1 MAKEMACELGE
12 QLTQNMTKVGP
23 LGYKDSEALVFFG
36 HNNPNN
42 SLPIFWASGKC
53 KLLERV
59 GESIEIKWTP
69 LFPRKVKPKSDSEIT
84 DKNEPVSACS
94 KTNIPYS
101 ENKFFTGRLKKIEE
115 LHNALKSNK
124 SAAISQPQAISG
136 LGGIGKTQTAV
147 KYAYQYW
154 SEYKFILWANA
165 DSYETLILDFVA
177 IANMLNLP
185 NKDAK
190 EQNLVI
196 TSVKLWLE
204 TVGEWLLIFDNADK
218 PELIE
223 DFFPLKPKGHI
234 LVTSRAQ
241 IFQNLN
247 IITPVE
253 LNKLKPD
260 ESVQFLLK
268 RTGRKDVERAE
279 YDAIKQLAK
288 EFDYLPLAMEQ
299 AGAYIFQRKSSFQDY
314 LSSYHA
320 RGLKLLEQSPPVAGR
335 DTKIDKNKKT
345 VATTWSLNFE
355 QVEKASPEAADLL
368 YASAFLSHDNIPF
381 EIISNGALELGPAL
395 SSSLKNIKTDP
406 VIIEDILDP
415 LTKFS
420 LIHRNPG
427 KKMYN
432 IHRMVQVV
440 LRDRIDETNQKMW
453 CERVLKAVNC
463 AFPEVEF
470 SNWNTCD
477 ILLPHAKACSGLI
490 DKYGFEN
497 AKAANLL
504 NGAGC
509 YLRVRARFEE
519 AHPFFIRALE
529 IREKIFKPEREEIAE
544 SLNNLAML
552 YLARGKYAE
561 SEPLSIRALEI
572 RERILKPDHP
582 NVATS
587 LDNLALLYQIQGKYA
602 ESEPLFKHA
611 LEIKENR

>member
-1 MAKEMACELGE
+1 VQSRPSHQCTRGGRWSSAIM
-12 QLTQNMTKVGP
+12 
-23 LGYKDSEALVFFG
+23 EA
-36 HNNPNN
+36 
-42 SLPIFWASGKC
+42 
-53 KLLERV
+53 V
-59 GESIEIKWTP
+59 GESTEIKWTP
-69 LFPRKVKPKSDSEIT
+69 LFPRKVKPRSDSKIT
-84 DKNEPVSACS
+84 DKNESLGASS

-101 ENKFFTGRLKKIEE
+101 KNQFFTGRQKKIEE

-124 SAAISQPQAISG
+124 TAAISQPLAISG

-154 SEYKFILWANA
+154 DEYKYILWANA
-165 DSYETLILDFVA
+165 DSYDTLILDFVT
-177 IANMLNLP
+177 IAKMLNLP

-204 TVGEWLLIFDNADK
+204 TVSEWLLIFDNADE

-223 DFFPLKPKGHI
+223 DFFPSKSKGHI

-241 IFQNLN
+241 TFQNLN
-247 IITPVE
+247 IMTPVE
-253 LNKLKPD
+253 LDKLEPG

-279 YDAIKQLAK
+279 YDAIEQLAK

-320 RGLKLLEQSPPVAGR
+320 RGLKLLEQFPPVTGR
-335 DTKIDKNKKT
+335 DTKTDMNKKT

-355 QVEKASPEAADLL
+355 QVEKASPAAADLL

-395 SSSLKNIKTDP
+395 SSSLKDIKTDP
-406 VIIEDILDP
+406 LIIEDILDP
-415 LTKFS
+415 LTIFS

-427 KKMYN
+427 KSMYN

-440 LRDRIDETNQKMW
+440 LRDRIDETDQRMW

-477 ILLPHAKACSGLI
+477 ILLTHAKVCSELI

-497 AKAANLL
+497 PEAANLL

-529 IREKIFKPEREEIAE
+529 IREKIFKPESEEIAK
-544 SLNNLAML
+544 SLNSLAGL
-552 YLARGKYAE
+552 YLDRGKYTE
-561 SEPLSIRALEI
+561 SEPLYKRALEI

-582 NVATS
+582 DVAKSLNNLASLYRAQGNYDDAESLCKRALEIREKSLGPVHPDVAAS
-587 LDNLALLYQIQGKYA
+587 LDNLASLYQAQR
-602 ESEPLFKHA
+602 
-611 LEIKENR
+611 N